1 MNPSLPTVLIYGV
14 DNFVA
19 QKLTLEILG
28 KDMNVIGVGNWVSG
42 FGDLKNFAY
51 VNDVS
56 EINDNFAYVFDFVGS
71 ELVWKKV
78 EEIGAKM
85 TVICSND
92 KERSDLIE
100 ERLKKSVANWRMVIA
115 RGVYGAG
122 MRRRGFLAE
131 AMVMAVK
138 NKNLVLPPVEDKFRI
153 LAAGDL
159 VEAIM
164 GATFLSGTEK
174 ETFWLEGKETDTK
187 EVAETLIDRAKMTRF
202 KVMEGEEVEK
212 IKSDEEIE
220 ENWRKLRWE
229 PVISFY
235 DGVEEALQYFFS
247 KSDEESRKGI
257 AREDAEVKTG
267 WQKMEVVVEEPVEEV
282 KEIKKI
288 KKKKI
293 KKIEPEVIEVKAVV
307 EEIEE
312 EPVEEEVIVE
322 ESEIEEIE
330 ASREEVVEVKPV
342 VKEIKSVKKE
352 RPTKWWKWALAGVA
366 MVFFGVF
373 IVPTI
378 WAIESYGLYKN
389 AEKITEKISGREYEE
404 ALNLADSSIRK
415 IRAIEEK
422 ISKWSL
428 NKYDFWRDYQT
439 VLRVGEEVFYL
450 EKESVGVAE
459 KGEKLGKAILE
470 NGEFDW
476 ESEYSALRKSMTD
489 LSASMGRTQARL
501 KGDWGFLPVRWKSL
515 PQKAGRDLDTAR
527 EKLDLAYEM
536 MEVLPEIVGAGGDR
550 RDYLVLL
557 QNETELRPGGG
568 FIGSLGFLSFEDGH
582 LLNFE
587 VKDVYEADGQLKG
600 HVEPP
605 EEIKNYLGEA
615 GWFLR
620 DANWD
625 ADFTQSSEKIKWFLQ
640 KELGREVDGVIGVNL
655 AVAKGVLGAI
665 GEVNVPDFGETVNQ
679 DNLYE
684 QAEFW
689 AEAKFFPGSSQKAS
703 FLGGLSRQMFE
714 ELKNLST
721 EKQLGLVMEMV
732 DLLEKNEIQMAM
744 NEAKVADKMAILGWD
759 GAMWTGECGKDRC
772 LADYLYIVEANVG
785 VNKANYFLYR
795 NIEQLVEISERAV
808 ARVLKINYE
817 NTAQNDSWPG
827 GDYKNYIR
835 IYLPLGANLAEVVLK
850 DGNNTAVKKVYGDSE
865 MKIRQVGNKKE
876 IGFLMTVPV
885 NEKRILEVR
894 YSSMINLTGG
904 DKFSYLGYIQK
915 QSGFG
920 DTGMV
925 TLVSMPEGWQALQ
938 VEPVASVVSDRLL
951 FNQKLDK
958 DIKMGVEI
966 GK

>member
-56 EINDNFAYVFDFVGS
+56 EINENFAYVFDFVGS
-71 ELVWKKV
+71 ELVWKKA
-78 EEIGAKM
+78 EEIGAKI

-100 ERLKKSVANWRMVIA
+100 ERLKTCGANWRMIVA

-138 NKNLVLPPVEDKFRI
+138 NKNLVLPPVEEKFRI
-153 LAAGDL
+153 LSAGDL

-164 GATFLSGTEK
+164 RATFLAGTEK
-174 ETFWLEGKETDTK
+174 EIFWLEGKETETK
-187 EVAETLIDRAKMTRF
+187 DVAETLIDRAKMTRF
-202 KVMEGEEVEK
+202 KVMEGEKTEK

-257 AREDAEVKTG
+257 DREDAEVKTG
-267 WQKMEVVVEEPVEEV
+267 WQKMEVVVEEPAEEV
-282 KEIKKI
+282 KKLKR
-288 KKKKI
+288 KKKI
-293 KKIEPEVIEVKAVV
+293 KEFEPEITEAKVAVEERE

-312 EPVEEEVIVE
+312 EIEEEEILVE
-322 ESEIEEIE
+322 ESEDEEVIEEKPIVIK
-330 ASREEVVEVKPV
+330 EVV
-342 VKEIKSVKKE
+342 VKKE
-352 RPTKWWKWALAGVA
+352 KRRWPRWIWVGLGVI
-366 MVFFGVF
+366 FFSF
-373 IVPTI
+373 LMVPTV
-378 WAIESYGLYKN
+378 WAVNSFRLYKRV
-389 AEKITEKISGREYEE
+389 EVVK
-404 ALNLADSSIRK
+404 
-415 IRAIEEK
+415 EK
-422 ISKWSL
+422 ISKKEYEDARDLADNSIKKIRAMEGKISKWEL

-439 VLRVGEEVFYL
+439 LLRVGEEVFL
-450 EKESVGVAE
+450 VEKESVGVAE

-470 NGEFDW
+470 SGEFDW
-476 ESEYSALRKSMTD
+476 NEEYLALRESMTN
-489 LSASMGRTQARL
+489 LSVSIGRVQARL
-501 KGDWGFLPVRWKSL
+501 KGDWGFLPVRWKSM
-515 PQKAGRDLDTAR
+515 PQKVGKELDGVR
-527 EKLDLAYEM
+527 EKLDLLSEM
-536 MEVLPEIVGAGGDR
+536 MEVLPEMVGASGVR
-550 RDYLVLL
+550 KDYLVLL

-568 FIGSLGFLSFEDGH
+568 FIGSLGFLSFESGH
-582 LLNFE
+582 LMGFE

-615 GWFLR
+615 GWYLR

-625 ADFTQSSEKIKWFLQ
+625 ADFTVASEKIKWFLQ
-640 KELGREVDGVIGVNL
+640 KELGREVDGVIGINL
-655 AVAKGVLGAI
+655 AVAKGILGAM
-665 GEVNVPDFGETVNQ
+665 GEVEVPDFGETVNK

-714 ELKNLST
+714 EIKILST
-721 EKQLGLVMEMV
+721 EKQLALVMEMV
-732 DLLEKNEIQMAM
+732 DLLQKNEIQISID
-744 NEAKVADKMAILGWD
+744 EAKVADKMASFGWD
-759 GAMWTGECGKDRC
+759 GAMWTGECGKDNC

-795 NIEQLVEISERAV
+795 NIEQLVEISQRSV

-817 NTAQNDSWPG
+817 NTALNDSWPG
-827 GDYKNYIR
+827 GDYKNYMR
-835 IYLPLGANLAEVVLK
+835 VYLPLGANLAQVVLK
-850 DGNNTAVKKVYGDSE
+850 DGNNPAVKKVYTDNE
-865 MKIRQVGNKKE
+865 MKIKQVGNKKE
-876 IGFLMTVPV
+876 LGFLMTVPV
-885 NEKRILEVR
+885 GEKRILEIR
-894 YSSMINLTGG
+894 YSSVINLTGG
-904 DKFSYLGYIQK
+904 ERFSYLGYIQK

-925 TLVSMPEGWQALQ
+925 TLVSMPEGYQALQ
-938 VEPVASVVSDRLL
+938 VEPAASVVGDKLL
-951 FNQKLDK
+951 FNQKLDR